1 MKNATGCPDEPHV
14 CASAR
19 DEGLARPWRAVE
31 EHTTGRAHAE
41 GCEDLWVEQR
51 QQHHLLERI
60 NVPLQATHR
69 IPPDGPDAHRLHVAL
84 CSVDGA
90 TRAYRLPP
98 ERVRRPPRSA
108 APASAPAPPRPWEEA
123 RAPSRLSVGSTTQP
137 RVRASLARD
146 ESSSE
151 SSVDDLLRR
160 AAPLPLSDAHAPAVL
175 GAATLR
181 VEGADG
187 RGAAEPFSVAAAVL
201 LDCGQVEV
209 DGAALA
215 LRAAARPPPLGARVL
230 LRVLLDEI

>member
-1 MKNATGCPDEPHV
+1 MRE
-14 CASAR
+14 SAR

-84 CSVDGA
+84 CSVGGA

-108 APASAPAPPRPWEEA
+108 GAGVGAGAAT
-123 RAPSRLSVGSTTQP
+123 SVGGSTRAVAVERLDRRLQP

-146 ESSSE
+146 E
-151 SSVDDLLRR
+151 LLFRVERRRFFCAR

-187 RGAAEPFSVAAAVL
+187 RGAAEPFRVAAAVL
-201 LDCGQVEV
+201 LDCGPVEV

-215 LRAAARPPPLGARVL
+215 LRAAARPPPLGARIL

>member
-1 MKNATGCPDEPHV
+1 MRE
-14 CASAR
+14 SAR

-84 CSVDGA
+84 CSVGA
-90 TRAYRLPP
+90 PPGRIGCRPSASAAPRAPP
-98 ERVRRPPRSA
+98 
-108 APASAPAPPRPWEEA
+108 APASALAPPRPWEEA
-123 RAPSRLSVGSTTQP
+123 RAPSRLSGWIDDCS
-137 RVRASLARD
+137 RASERPLARD
-146 ESSSE
+146 E
-151 SSVDDLLRR
+151 LLFRVERRRFFCAR

-187 RGAAEPFSVAAAVL
+187 RGAAEPFRVAAAVL
-201 LDCGQVEV
+201 LDCGPVEV